1 MKGEDLYSQ
10 MKSAF
15 RNILFTIAALGL
27 FCPPSYAGNNKALL
41 IGISQYT
48 ELDCLRYADAD
59 VKALSEILIDFAGY
73 KPADVTIL
81 LNQQATKSRIVDE
94 INRAVRLSKKEPFD
108 HFILMFAGH
117 GGPGR
122 IQNRETGIF
131 LAPSDASTA
140 ENTFYSTGREVV
152 NETFIN
158 RAWLARQLSSIDAKS
173 IVLILDS
180 CYSGAR
186 DFGNLFIE
194 NLGYEIQSFS
204 KTGSQRGVA
213 VIQKK
218 DAGMLLGR
226 KIAFLASSREDQPS
240 AEYSE
245 LRHGALSYCIFE
257 NIKEAQRQAYDD
269 ERKEISVESIF
280 SNVTKLFGEVKVQGV
295 LLAEVHQP
303 ILFPIPNYND
313 VKDLTF
319 VSVQGIKKRE
329 ILKGVLEITTDPQG
343 AEVFVD
349 GVKIDLLTNCR
360 LELTEGK
367 HHITLFLPNR
377 NYGNSFTADIHPLRP
392 EKKHISMRGALT
404 VESFWL
410 KEGKKTAGPKLD
422 VYLDGK
428 HIGKTGLQL
437 DNLVAG
443 TYTLRVNYEKVTK
456 TRNIEIRP
464 LSPLL
469 VNYTVIRQA
478 APKVDQDRGV
488 GGVVF

>member
-1 MKGEDLYSQ
+1 
-10 MKSAF
+10 MKSAL
-15 RNILFTIAALGL
+15 RNILFTIASLVL
-27 FCPPSYAGNNKALL
+27 FYPPSYAGQSRALL
-41 IGISQYT
+41 IGISQYA

-59 VKALSEILIDFAGY
+59 VKAFSEILIDFAGY
-73 KPADVTIL
+73 KPSDVTIL

-108 HFILMFAGH
+108 HFTLMFAGH

-122 IQNRETGIF
+122 IQDRETGIF

-140 ENTFYSTGREVV
+140 ENTFYSTGRGEVA

-158 RAWLARQLSSIDAKS
+158 KAWLARQLSSINAKT
-173 IVLILDS
+173 IILILDS
-180 CYSGAR
+180 CYSGTK

-204 KTGSQRGVA
+204 RTGSLRGVA
-213 VIQKK
+213 VVQKK
-218 DAGMLLGR
+218 DASMLLER

-245 LRHGALSYCIFE
+245 LRHGALSYCIFA

-269 ERKEISVESIF
+269 EWKEISVESIY
-280 SNVTKLFGEVKVQGV
+280 SNVAKLFSEVKVQGV
-295 LLAEVHQP
+295 LLAEIHQP
-303 ILFPIPNYND
+303 ILFPIPNYD
-313 VKDLTF
+313 HVKDLKF

-329 ILKGVLEITTDPQG
+329 KKKGVLEITTDPQG

-349 GVKIDLLTNCR
+349 GVKIDGLTNCR

-367 HHITLFLPNR
+367 YHISLFLPNT
-377 NYGNSFTADIHPLRP
+377 NYGDSFTVDIHHLRP
-392 EKKHISMRGALT
+392 VKKLISMRGTLM
-404 VESFWL
+404 VESFWQ
-410 KEGKKTAGPKLD
+410 KEGKRTAGPKLD

-428 HIGKTGLQL
+428 HIGNTGLRL

-443 TYTLRVNYEKVTK
+443 THLIKVSYEKVTK

-469 VNYTVIRQA
+469 VNYTVIREA
-478 APKVDQDRGV
+478 APKVDKDRGV
-488 GGVVF
+488 GTVVF